1 MKSQKSQIVKN
12 VGSSWV
18 ALAVNVL
25 VGILLS
31 PFIVHRLGDAAF
43 GIWILI
49 FSITGYYGL
58 FDLGIRSSIVRF
70 VSKYTATNET
80 EKLARQINTSLF
92 TYSVTGLLAMAM
104 TLVLTVFVD
113 RIFKIPPAM
122 QSQARWLMLMAGGS
136 VALGFPFGVF
146 GGILDGLQRFYVTNW
161 TGILSTVLR
170 AALIV
175 YALSRGYGLLTIALI
190 TVSLPILTSIA
201 RAIIVFRLLPVPLGL
216 KYVDRESFRQMAHYS
231 GTTLMVIIGAR
242 LRFRTDEMV
251 LANMISTTA
260 VTFFTV
266 GARLVDYSQE
276 VVASLAQIFV
286 PMSSQSEAV
295 GNLDRVRKIYVAG
308 NRACAFIMFP
318 LAAGLVILGKSVIE
332 VWMGR
337 KYVAVSYPVTLILI
351 VPVTLLFMQ
360 AASGR
365 ILMGM
370 SKHKSLAFVV
380 LLEGIANLILSIVLV
395 RPYGIVGDALG
406 TAIPMILTTVFFLPR
421 HLRRQLGVPVWT
433 FLKGAY
439 TLPLLLVA
447 PMAATL
453 WLLQRWRYAHNW
465 RQLGIQVIVAGLVY
479 GVGLLWAYRTN
490 RAFDVAD
497 LSVPLTS
504 PLPTAEEP
512 PPPVVPA
519 GYGEEG

>member
-1 MKSQKSQIVKN
+1 M
-12 VGSSWV
+12 
-18 ALAVNVL
+18 
-25 VGILLS
+25 
-31 PFIVHRLGDAAF
+31 
-43 GIWILI
+43 
-49 FSITGYYGL
+49 
-58 FDLGIRSSIVRF
+58 
-70 VSKYTATNET
+70 
-80 EKLARQINTSLF
+80 
-92 TYSVTGLLAMAM
+92 
-104 TLVLTVFVD
+104 
-113 RIFKIPPAM
+113 
-122 QSQARWLMLMAGGS
+122 
-136 VALGFPFGVF
+136 
-146 GGILDGLQRFYVTNW
+146 
-161 TGILSTVLR
+161 
-170 AALIV
+170 
-175 YALSRGYGLLTIALI
+175 
-190 TVSLPILTSIA
+190 
-201 RAIIVFRLLPVPLGL
+201 
-216 KYVDRESFRQMAHYS
+216 
-231 GTTLMVIIGAR
+231 
-242 LRFRTDEMV
+242 
-251 LANMISTTA
+251 
-260 VTFFTV
+260 
-266 GARLVDYSQE
+266 
-276 VVASLAQIFV
+276 
-286 PMSSQSEAV
+286 
-295 GNLDRVRKIYVAG
+295 RKIYIAG

-318 LAAGLVILGKSVIE
+318 LATGLVILGKSVIE

-337 KYVAVSYPVTLILI
+337 KYVAVSYPVTVILI
-351 VPVTLLFMQ
+351 IPVTLLFMQ

-421 HLRRQLGVPVWT
+421 HMRRQLGVPVWT
-433 FLKGAY
+433 FLRGAY

-504 PLPTAEEP
+504 QLPTAEEP